1 MNYQVKKTFI
11 DRDSL
16 KQFRAGDTFSCSDAA
31 RAKMLQDKGYLE
43 ASPEEAAPD
52 PKPQPKKAAA
62 KRTTKKKA

>member
-1 MNYQVKKTFI
+1 MNYQVKKPFI

-43 ASPEEAAPD
+43 AGPEEAAPD
-52 PKPQPKKAAA
+52 PTGTNTSSRAFRYRA
-62 KRTTKKKA
+62 

>member
-16 KQFRAGDTFSCSDAA
+16 KQFSAGDTFPCADAA
-31 RAKMLQDKGYLE
+31 RAKILQTKGYLFE

-52 PKPQPKKAAA
+52 PKPQPKKAA
-62 KRTTKKKA
+62 KRSTKKKA

>member
-1 MNYQVKKTFI
+1 MKYQVKKPFI

-16 KQFRAGDTFSCSDAA
+16 MQFRAGDTFSCSDAA

-43 ASPEEAAPD
+43 AGPEEAAPD
-52 PKPQPKKAAA
+52 PKPQPKKAA